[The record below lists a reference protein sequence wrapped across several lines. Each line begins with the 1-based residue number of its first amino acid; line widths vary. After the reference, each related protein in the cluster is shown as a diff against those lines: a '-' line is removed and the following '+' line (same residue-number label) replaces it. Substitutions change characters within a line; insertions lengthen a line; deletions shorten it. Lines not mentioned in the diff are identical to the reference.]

1 MSKEPSPLEVIRNTQ
16 QKVLLLKRDD
26 VLSFDIAASAML
38 AAVAPKLLEPIWMYF
53 IGPPSSGKTE
63 SISPYEICSFTEFV
77 STITDNYLASG
88 YRDEQGND
96 PSALLTL
103 NGKIL
108 VVKDVSPL
116 LNDDSARVQKIWGDL
131 RDAYD
136 GQFSK
141 GDGVNGLTTYNAR
154 FGVIMCAT
162 DSIDRFV
169 ETHQQLGERF
179 LSLRVHRVP
188 LPLKE
193 RSELCR
199 RIREVMDEKNIWRE
213 HFRQTVKTQ
222 MTLAQKF
229 VLGHPGLPKVD
240 RGTESI
246 VEDMANY
253 LSLLRTAPIVGAVV
267 SAELPSRLMQQLFTL
282 GHAHALMDGRM
293 EWDQSDLDVVR
304 RIGLDTFQIKKRR
317 IIQTLFNRGPRR
329 PYSSPKYL
337 MDYCLISK
345 GDLKESMMQFEHM
358 KALEKDI
365 DNETQKI
372 GGYRLTE
379 DLYDMLDSTSFFKG
393 NHMPG

>member
-1 MSKEPSPLEVIRNTQ
+1 
-16 QKVLLLKRDD
+16 
-26 VLSFDIAASAML
+26 
-38 AAVAPKLLEPIWMYF
+38 
-53 IGPPSSGKTE
+53 
-63 SISPYEICSFTEFV
+63 
-77 STITDNYLASG
+77 
-88 YRDEQGND
+88 
-96 PSALLTL
+96 
-103 NGKIL
+103 
-108 VVKDVSPL
+108 
-116 LNDDSARVQKIWGDL
+116 
-131 RDAYD
+131 
-136 GQFSK
+136 
-141 GDGVNGLTTYNAR
+141 
-154 FGVIMCAT
+154 
-162 DSIDRFV
+162 
-169 ETHQQLGERF
+169 
-179 LSLRVHRVP
+179 
-188 LPLKE
+188 
-193 RSELCR
+193 
-199 RIREVMDEKNIWRE
+199 
-213 HFRQTVKTQ
+213 
-222 MTLAQKF
+222 
-229 VLGHPGLPKVD
+229 
-240 RGTESI
+240 
-246 VEDMANY
+246 MANY